1 MKRYYFDHAAT
12 TPVAPEVIRTITK
25 SLTDDFGNVSST
37 HYFGQ
42 KEKLKLRQA
51 RQILADT
58 IGANLN
64 EVYFTSGATES
75 NNTIIK
81 QTARARQKQGKH
93 LITTA
98 VEHPSVLNVMKSLAQ
113 EGFEITYLPVDATGA
128 INPDT
133 LKAALRPDTILVSVM
148 YANHETGRLMPVK
161 EIAALLKNHPAWFH
175 VDATQAF
182 GVTAIDVKK
191 LGIDFL
197 SASAHK
203 IYGPKGIG
211 LLYKNQKCQI
221 PPLILGGD
229 QESKF
234 RAGTTNLPLILG
246 FANAVQLCQPMLN
259 NKWVIMY
266 KEAKRTLLTKLTEL
280 KVDFA
285 VNGDVPQ
292 SLPQTLNLWIK
303 GMPANV
309 LLPLLDLDGFALS
322 AGSACTAGSAED
334 SPVLMAMYPHN
345 LARVRESIRISFGR
359 DNQKADVIALAQAI
373 AQRVNH
379 FKSSKEKVVN

>member
-211 LLYKNQKCQI
+211 LLYKSQKCQI

-285 VNGDVPQ
+285 VNGDVTQ

>member
-133 LKAALRPDTILVSVM
+133 LKAALRADTILVSVM

-285 VNGDVPQ
+285 VNGDVTQ

>member
-285 VNGDVPQ
+285 VNGDVTQ

-359 DNQKADVIALAQAI
+359 DNQKADVIALARAI

>member
-285 VNGDVPQ
+285 VNGDVTQ

>member
-133 LKAALRPDTILVSVM
+133 LKAALRADTILVSVM

-203 IYGPKGIG
+203 TYGPKGIG

-285 VNGDVPQ
+285 VNGDVTQ

>member
-12 TPVAPEVIRTITK
+12 TPVAPEVIRAITK

-285 VNGDVPQ
+285 VNGDVTQ

>member
-182 GVTAIDVKK
+182 GITAIDVKK

-285 VNGDVPQ
+285 VNGDVTQ